1 MMERAVPDL
10 AAAAE
15 EVLHL
20 LDGMDLPACLIGAL
34 AVHRWG
40 EPRATAD
47 VDLTVLAPYGEE
59 DRVLDALFGRFAPRH
74 ADAREFA
81 LAHRVALVRASA
93 GVPVDVALAGFQFE
107 LEVLDRASPWQVV
120 PGVTVRTCSAE
131 DLILYK
137 LVAARAQDL
146 VDVDSIVRRQHSR
159 LDVERIR
166 WWGRA
171 LAELKDDPDLL
182 RPFEDAL
189 RRIGQG

>member
-1 MMERAVPDL
+1 MTERAIPEL
-10 AAAAE
+10 AAAAA

-20 LDGMDLPACLIGAL
+20 LDEHGIPACLVGAL

-59 DRVLDALFGRFAPRH
+59 DRVLDLLFGRFAPRRT
-74 ADAREFA
+74 DARA
-81 LAHRVALVRASA
+81 LALSHRVALVHGSA
-93 GVPVDVALAGFQFE
+93 GVPVDVALAAFGFE
-107 LEVLDRASPWQVV
+107 IEALDRASPWLIV

-137 LVAARAQDL
+137 LVAARTRDL
-146 VDVDSIVRRQHSR
+146 VDVESIVRRQHNR

-166 WWGRA
+166 RWGRE
-171 LAELKDDPDLL
+171 LAALKDDPELL
-182 RPFEDAL
+182 RPFEEAL
-189 RRIGQG
+189 RGVGLA